1 MLTTIRK
8 SMIGVILNDRDVESR
23 VVGSVTGAIIAV
35 QNGANIVR
43 VHDILETKDALLI
56 VQATSGDK
64 IG

>member
-1 MLTTIRK
+1 
-8 SMIGVILNDRDVESR
+8 MIGTLLNDRDVKGR

-43 VHDILETKDALLI
+43 VHDVLETKDALLI
-56 VQATSGDK
+56 LEATNGEE